1 MAPKPLED
9 DARDA
14 LARELY
20 WAQEHAAK
28 GMITTAEVR
37 DRLREMATQVRA
49 DERVLIPLGEA
60 NLTSAGRGR
69 RFFKYRLFRTVRPIT
84 RRYDRLIADHAELS
98 KALADRLLAVEA
110 ELEELRL
117 LLVQMG
123 GQSGGP
129 RGGGATT

>member
-28 GMITTAEVR
+28 ANITTSEVR
-37 DRLREMATQVRA
+37 DRLRELATQVRA
-49 DERVLIPLGEA
+49 DEQVLIPLGEA
-60 NLTSAGRGR
+60 NLISAGRGR
-69 RFFKYRLFRTVRPIT
+69 RFFKYRFFRMARPIT
-84 RRYDRLIADHAELS
+84 RRYDRLTAEHAELS

-110 ELEELRL
+110 ELEDLRRL
-117 LLVQMG
+117 LIEMG
-123 GQSGGP
+123 GADR
-129 RGGGATT
+129 RGSAG